1 MDFREAFESNQEVQ
15 MYGENALLIFA
26 MMLKFQEINS
36 NDLAAECLTDG
47 RDDKKIDFIRYDA
60 ESGSITMA
68 QAYFAKDW
76 GKQFAPSNKA
86 ADLNTAI
93 SWLLSGNIDKIPRNL
108 RTKALAI
115 RDALEEG
122 NVQSLEILY
131 VHNLTSSS
139 NVQSELQ
146 TCASNAN
153 KLLQLYDSEIEVKFA
168 EIDAKQINDWYLSH
182 ERTISINER
191 VCIPIDGYLLET
203 GDGWEAIITTTKIEN
218 IQNLYSKYG
227 DILFS
232 ANVRGFLG
240 TRRSSRNINQQIK
253 LTVEKEP
260 ENFWIYN
267 NGITAIT
274 NKIISFDENSMELSG
289 IAIINGAQTTGSVSS
304 AKLAEDRPAR
314 VLLRVI
320 RPSHLSLINS
330 VVKYNNT
337 QNVIYTWELRSGDR
351 FQTRLNKE
359 FDSIGIKYL
368 NRRSYG
374 RAVGEV
380 VAVPTAAQALMA
392 FHGKPLIA
400 LKGKA
405 EIFDSD
411 TNYSTIFNDHTTA
424 RHICFVYSIVLAF
437 DELKNR
443 LKAKSIDEMIDT
455 EVKNLEYMNLFS
467 YKQFLVYCVSHSLE
481 NILSRRITSK
491 ISLHFKS
498 DKASL
503 NQMASYWTDILST
516 VVDGISHS
524 ATSTAELQSVL
535 KSDERMVKLADSVR
549 SFVSSIRTY
558 AAKKFDDFSK
568 KVDGQMT

>member
-1 MDFREAFESNQEVQ
+1 MEFRTAFESNEEVQ
-15 MYGENALLIFA
+15 MYGDNALLIFA
-26 MMLKFQEINS
+26 MMLKFQAIDS

-47 RDDKKIDFIRYDA
+47 RDDKKIDFIRYDSEA
-60 ESGSITMA
+60 GSITLA
-68 QAYFAKDW
+68 QAYFARDW
-76 GKQFAPSNKA
+76 DKQSAPSNKA

-93 SWLLSGNIDKIPRNL
+93 SWLLSGDISQIPRNL
-108 RTKALAI
+108 RSKALAI

-131 VHNLTSSS
+131 VHNLSSSS

-146 TCASNAN
+146 TCAFNAN
-153 KLLQLYDSEIEVKFA
+153 RLLRTYDTEIEVKFA

-182 ERTISINER
+182 ERTISINDVVR
-191 VCIPIDGYLLET
+191 IPIDGYLLET
-203 GDGWEAIITTTKIEN
+203 GTGWEAVTTTTNIEN
-218 IQNLYSKYG
+218 IQNLYSKYS

-253 LTVEKEP
+253 LTAENEP

-274 NKIISFDENSMELSG
+274 NKIISFDDNNIELSG

-304 AKLAEDRPAR
+304 AKLAKDRSAR

-320 RPSHLSLINS
+320 RPSHLDLINS

-351 FQTRLNKE
+351 FQRRLSNE
-359 FDSIGIKYL
+359 FESIGIKYL

-380 VAVPTAAQALMA
+380 VAVPAAAQALMA

-437 DELKNR
+437 DEFKNR
-443 LKAKSIDEMIDT
+443 LKAKSAAELIDT
-455 EVKNLEYMNLFS
+455 EIRNLEYMSLFS
-467 YKQFLVYCVSHSLE
+467 YKQFLVYCVGHSLE
-481 NILSRRITSK
+481 NIVNRRITSK

-498 DKASL
+498 DKVNL
-503 NQMASYWTDILST
+503 NKMASYWADILST

-568 KVDGQMT
+568 KVDGEMA